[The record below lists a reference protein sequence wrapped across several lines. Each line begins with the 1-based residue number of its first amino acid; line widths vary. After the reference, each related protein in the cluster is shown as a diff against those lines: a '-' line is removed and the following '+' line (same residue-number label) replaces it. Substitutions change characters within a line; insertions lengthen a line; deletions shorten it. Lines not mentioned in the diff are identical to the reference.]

1 VKLKVLRDG
10 KNNDMTVKLGELP
23 NSQEQAKG
31 EDGTSKDALEGV
43 TLENL
48 DADSAKQLG
57 LSPAAKGVVV
67 SDIDPSSPLADSGL
81 RRGDVIQEVNHQP
94 VRNVSELNEA
104 IRKGGKSVL
113 LLVNRQGSTL
123 FIAG

>member
-1 VKLKVLRDG
+1 
-10 KNNDMTVKLGELP
+10 M
-23 NSQEQAKG
+23 
-31 EDGTSKDALEGV
+31 

-57 LSPAAKGVVV
+57 LSPAVKGVVV

-94 VRNVSELNEA
+94 VRNVSELNAA
-104 IRKGGKSVL
+104 IRKGGKGVL